1 MKQNEEERQEKEI
14 SEFKTF
20 TLDLILGPGIR
31 CLCQSATHS
40 S

>member
-20 TLDLILGPGIR
+20 TLDLILGPGIS
-31 CLCQSATHS
+31 LCQAATHS

>member
-1 MKQNEEERQEKEI
+1 MKQNEEERQEKEV

-20 TLDLILGPGIR
+20 TLDLIFGPGIR
-31 CLCQSATHS
+31 GPKAGHS